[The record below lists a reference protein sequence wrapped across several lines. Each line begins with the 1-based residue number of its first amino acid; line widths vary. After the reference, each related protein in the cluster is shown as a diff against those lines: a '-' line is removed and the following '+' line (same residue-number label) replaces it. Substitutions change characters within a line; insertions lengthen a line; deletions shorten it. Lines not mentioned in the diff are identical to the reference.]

1 MYKKWEYIG
10 TKIALKSLLSN
21 WKYRKPPKVWN
32 IMSSRHDEL
41 TQHPQVTPSKA
52 PPCSTACATILC
64 LEQANTVRFAMISL
78 FHKDKTLW
86 RFPGRM
92 RCTNIVY
99 RVPQSTRN
107 INVMDGNTDNNRI
120 LQNFI
125 LHKRFLA
132 LLDNSLY
139 RACWPLLFF
148 PHTQYFVQYMSG
160 HRLKPRSGA
169 RVERFLQKWDFP
181 VVATMMPRRKGRDLW
196 SPKSTDDVTLNQE
209 LFGLHYLNVF

>member
-1 MYKKWEYIG
+1 MGVHRNQDSPEVFAIQ
-10 TKIALKSLLSN
+10 
-21 WKYRKPPKVWN
+21 VWN

-52 PPCSTACATILC
+52 PPCSTTETMCDHTLLGASKHCTFCNARSC
-64 LEQANTVRFAMISL
+64 KMSL

-99 RVPQSTRN
+99 RVHQSTRN

-125 LHKRFLA
+125 LHIKRFLA

-148 PHTQYFVQYMSG
+148 PPHSIFCTVYVWTSSQATV
-160 HRLKPRSGA
+160 RSLRG
-169 RVERFLQKWDFP
+169 KI
-181 VVATMMPRRKGRDLW
+181 
-196 SPKSTDDVTLNQE
+196 SPKMRFSRGCDDDAAEKGTRSMVTQIHWWRHTEPGTVWTSLS
-209 LFGLHYLNVF
+209 